1 MTSISPHYHVK
12 QTGSLSLV
20 PRETVTVLEHS
31 PVLTRQQSS
40 LRSHWGDCKL
50 QVAGPTPRVSGS
62 VALGWASECISN
74 KCPGAT
80 ASGTPLRGTVLEK
93 EFFTTWGSE
102 WAPNVIGGCQPRS
115 LSVLGEAPGSTG
127 RWCSYE
133 TPALALQQLLSV
145 CPHHLL
151 LLWPC
156 LPLPA
161 CVPKSPRQESCIVV
175 LAVGLPGLAPRL
187 PRKCDKCS
195 QGSEHLPGRSQSWT
209 LETEFPDDWRCCFFA
224 QPGVSLNIVW
234 LSPPGLLLSLNFHG
248 EKKDEETSLHVF
260 GACCFVFVAA
270 IRFSSG
276 SPGLALGLHGDP
288 VLR

>member
-1 MTSISPHYHVK
+1 MHF
-12 QTGSLSLV
+12 
-20 PRETVTVLEHS
+20 
-31 PVLTRQQSS
+31 QQM
-40 LRSHWGDCKL
+40 L
-50 QVAGPTPRVSGS
+50 PT
-62 VALGWASECISN
+62 N
-74 KCPGAT
+74 